1 MPEQPGKTLPSIP
14 LNPAERTPGRRPEAK
29 FLVLSLVSLADHAL
43 SQRTVSVPRDC
54 VA

>member
-1 MPEQPGKTLPSIP
+1 MPEQPGKTLAAAPP
-14 LNPAERTPGRRPEAK
+14 HPAERTPGRLTEAK